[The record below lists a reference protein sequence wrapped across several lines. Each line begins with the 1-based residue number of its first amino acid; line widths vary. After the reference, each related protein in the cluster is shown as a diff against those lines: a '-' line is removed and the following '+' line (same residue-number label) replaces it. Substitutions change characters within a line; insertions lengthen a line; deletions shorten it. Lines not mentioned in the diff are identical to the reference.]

1 MPLLLIGWVI
11 DNPERDA
18 KQRRARQQQAFPGMW
33 LQLHGSVDEV
43 QRIDS

>member
-18 KQRRARQQQAFPGMW
+18 RQAKARQLEAFHTVW

-43 QRIDS
+43 QALDP